1 MIRAVIADDHV
12 LVRTFSRKILEKR
25 GDIEVHEASDG
36 AEAVAKALKL
46 NPDVVILDLNM
57 PVMSGYEAAAELRRL
72 LPEIAILFFSTQ
84 SRTQLA
90 ADARSIGVQGFVTK
104 TDVNKDLLRAI
115 DVVVNKG
122 TFFPDLSKTGVLTPL
137 A

>member
-1 MIRAVIADDHV
+1 MIRAVIADDHS
-12 LVRTFSRKILEKR
+12 LIRTVARAILEKR

-36 AEAVAKALKL
+36 ADAIAKALKL
-46 NPDVVILDLNM
+46 KPDVVILDLNM

-72 LPEIAILFFSTQ
+72 LPEIPILLFSTQ

-90 ADARSIGVQGFVTK
+90 ADARSLRVQGFV
-104 TDVNKDLLRAI
+104 NKFDANRALLQAVD

-122 TFFPDLSKTGVLTPL
+122 

>member
-1 MIRAVIADDHV
+1 MIRAVIADDHS
-12 LVRTFSRKILEKR
+12 LIRTVARAILEKR

-36 AEAVAKALKL
+36 ADAIAKALKL
-46 NPDVVILDLNM
+46 KPDVVILDLNM

-72 LPEIAILFFSTQ
+72 LPEIPILLFSTQ

-90 ADARSIGVQGFVTK
+90 AAARSIGVQGFVNK
-104 TDVNKDLLRAI
+104 TDANKALLQAVD

-122 TFFPDLSKTGVLTPL
+122 